1 MSKNRYK
8 VNKVPNIVNGGTAI
22 PLGGDY
28 FLMKGR
34 THETGGIDLGP
45 NNKNGLEVENDEI
58 LKIGKNNIKIKQ
70 GAKQANHKYRVL
82 NRQIINI
89 KLLKQFL

>member
-8 VNKVPNIVNGGTAI
+8 VNKVPNIVGGGTAI

-45 NNKNGLEVENDEI
+45 NNKNGLEVENNEI
-58 LKIGKNNIKIKQ
+58 LKIGKNNI
-70 GAKQANHKYRVL
+70 
-82 NRQIINI
+82 
-89 KLLKQFL
+89 